1 MKDRIRIGLSSDFVN
16 FNADKIVEPMLD
28 EIFGP
33 LPQIEYEFFKKQGE
47 VVAPHEIKDYDVLI
61 ILTYRFTTDSFK
73 GVDRLATIARW
84 GVGYDN
90 ISAPACTEADV
101 LLSITTDSVRRPMAE
116 SIFTFFFAL
125 SRKLLQKDKLARTGR
140 WDLRATTSGVGL
152 KGQVFG
158 LVGLGNIGSEVFRL
172 LRCFEPKRML
182 ACDPY
187 ATQEHAAELGVELV
201 DLPTVFKES
210 DFLTVICPLNDETRG
225 MIGAE
230 LLSLMK
236 PTAYFINAARGG
248 IVKEA
253 ELITILQEGKIAGA
267 GIDVFE
273 QEPTPAD
280 NPLFKLDNV
289 IVTPHAIAWGDDV
302 YGTNTVDSCDNIL
315 AVLHGE
321 IPKYTVNKQVAERPG
336 FQAKQQSLRERWA
349 ALDR

>member
-1 MKDRIRIGLSSDFVN
+1 MNDQFRVGVSSDFVKL
-16 FNADKIVEPMLD
+16 NADKILQPVLD
-28 EIFGP
+28 GIFGP
-33 LPQIEYEFFKKQGE
+33 LPHVEYEFFEHEGE
-47 VVAPHEIKDYDVLI
+47 VVAPREIKDYDALI
-61 ILTYRFTTDSFK
+61 ILAYRFTADSFE
-73 GVDRLATIARW
+73 GVERLATIARW

-101 LLSITTDSVRRPMAE
+101 LLAITTDAVRRPMAE
-116 SIFTFFFAL
+116 SILTFLFAL

-152 KGQVFG
+152 RGQVFG
-158 LVGLGNIGSEVFRL
+158 SVGLGNIGSEVFRL

-182 ACDPY
+182 AHDPY

-201 DLPTVFKES
+201 DLPTLFKES
-210 DFLTVICPLNDETRG
+210 DFLSVICPLNDETQG

-248 IVKEA
+248 IVREA
-253 ELITILQEGKIAGA
+253 DLIAVLQEGKIAGA

-273 QEPTPAD
+273 QEPTPVD
-280 NPLFKLDNV
+280 NPLLKLDNV

-302 YGTNTVDSCDNIL
+302 YGTNSVDSCHN
-315 AVLHGE
+315 VLTVLRGE
-321 IPKYTVNKQVAERPG
+321 IPKYTVNKQVTERPG

-349 ALDR
+349 ALVG